1 MVDEKTTSIGLD
13 TGLILA
19 GTGALWPVWLWYG
32 RRLSASPDEG
42 AGLAVAALASIVAW
56 RGGRASGSA
65 DGWLLSALLFTLYAA
80 AYPYAPPLAR
90 AMLGFTALAALVS
103 RARFGRPLDPGFWM
117 LVLLSLPVMPSLQFY
132 CGYPLRRLAALAAA
146 LFLRMQGIP
155 AFADGA
161 AINWAGRQLSVDAP
175 CSGLK
180 MLWAALV
187 LAAAVSCLSRRGWR
201 GTAATGLFA
210 VIVALA
216 ANMWRACALFF
227 VETTPGMP
235 GWMHEGVGLVCF
247 TAAAAAIVAG
257 SKGAERWS
265 AAR

>member
-1 MVDEKTTSIGLD
+1 MVDEKKTSTGVD
-13 TGLILA
+13 TGLILCGA
-19 GTGALWPVWLWYG
+19 GALWPVWLWYG

-42 AGLAVAALASIVAW
+42 AGLAVAAVAAVLAW
-56 RGGRASGSA
+56 RGAGAYGRAG
-65 DGWLLSALLFTLYAA
+65 GWLPSTLLFALYATF
-80 AYPYAPPLAR
+80 YPYAPPLAR
-90 AMLGFTALAALVS
+90 ALLGFTALAALVS
-103 RARFGRPLDPGFWM
+103 RARFGRALDPGFWM

-146 LFLRMQGIP
+146 LLLRMQGIP

-161 AINWAGRQLSVDAP
+161 AIDWAGRQLSVDAP

-180 MLWAALV
+180 MLWTALV
-187 LAAAVSCLSRRGWR
+187 LAAAVSCASRRGWR
-201 GTAATGLFA
+201 GTAVTGLFA

-216 ANMWRACALFF
+216 ANTWRACALFF
-227 VETTPGMP
+227 VETNPAMP